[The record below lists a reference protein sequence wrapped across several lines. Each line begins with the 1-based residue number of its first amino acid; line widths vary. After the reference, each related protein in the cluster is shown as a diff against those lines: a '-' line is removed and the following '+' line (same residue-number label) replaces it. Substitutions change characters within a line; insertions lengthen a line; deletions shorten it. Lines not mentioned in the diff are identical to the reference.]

1 MEEPPSERTIARALR
16 LLASQK
22 AASKKYYE
30 ANKDVINERSKA
42 YWEEHRENINTRRRE
57 RYLAKHPKIVIPQE

>member
-1 MEEPPSERTIARALR
+1 MEEPSERTIARALR

-22 AASKKYYE
+22 AASKRYYE
-30 ANKDVINERSKA
+30 ANKGVINERSKA

-57 RYLAKHPKIVIPQE
+57 RYLIKHPKIVLPQE